1 MASYPTSLSAP
12 ASLERI
18 VTILLTYPTPLDSVP
33 LPRLF
38 LCPESHSL
46 APSLSESMG
55 HLQSAG
61 QMRPP
66 LGGHVED
73 MCDVSFSCL
82 SSLTP
87 GIEVALSLQLAYP
100 CLRVT

>member
-1 MASYPTSLSAP
+1 
-12 ASLERI
+12 
-18 VTILLTYPTPLDSVP
+18 
-33 LPRLF
+33 
-38 LCPESHSL
+38 
-46 APSLSESMG
+46 MG
-55 HLQSAG
+55 RLQSAG

-73 MCDVSFSCL
+73 MCDVSVGCL